1 MYEIREDVPEAV
13 AQAAMQ
19 AGLEFQLVELQER
32 YTQLHRVLAQAVL
45 LLGTAVLEQEN

>member
-1 MYEIREDVPEAV
+1 MQAIREDERDVV

-19 AGLEFQLVELQER
+19 AVLEFQLVELQER